1 MNRPEVAPLYAAHV
15 ADRRATT
22 EAALAA
28 AGFDRLLLHSG
39 RPFTYFADD
48 QDAPFHP
55 TPHFAHWAPVEGPH
69 HLLDVRPGRT
79 PRLFRVTPRDYWYE
93 PPTPAPDYVR
103 SVVDV
108 VDVATPEEA
117 WKAAGD
123 GARTAFVGEDAAA
136 AAAHGVGPG
145 AVNPPAL
152 LARLDWARSYKSAYE
167 VETVLEANRIASHGF
182 LAAEA
187 AFRAGRTEMEIHHA
201 YLSAVGTM
209 EEALPYPTIIG
220 LNERAA
226 TLHYHGK
233 RGREAGPGAVMLVDA
248 GAPLRGYGSDITR
261 TFLTDAADPA
271 FTSLVRGLDALQ
283 RQLARE
289 ARPGR
294 PYLDLHVAAHRGI
307 ASLLR
312 EAGVFRVDAEEAFAR
327 GLTRPFFPHGLGHFL
342 GVQVHD
348 VAGRQAAPEGG
359 TVPPPPEYPSL
370 RTTRTIE
377 EGMLFTIEPG
387 VYFIPILLEPLRA
400 GSGASAVDWGVVDRL
415 LPSGG
420 VRIEDDVF
428 VGREEN
434 RNLTRPWL
442 PA

>member
-1 MNRPEVAPLYAAHV
+1 MNRPDAAPLYAAHV
-15 ADRRATT
+15 TDRRSTT

-28 AGFDRLLLHSG
+28 SGFDRLLVHSG
-39 RPFTYFADD
+39 RPFTYFSDD

-55 TPHFAHWAPVEGPH
+55 TPHFAHWAPVEGPFH
-69 HLLDVRPGRT
+69 VLDVRPGLT

-93 PPTPAPDYVR
+93 PPSPAPEFVR
-103 SVVDV
+103 AVIDV

-117 WKAAGD
+117 WAAAAP
-123 GARTAFVGEDAAA
+123 GARTAFVGGDVDAAA
-136 AAAHGVGPG
+136 AAGIPPA

-167 VETVLEANRIASHGF
+167 AETVLEANRIASHGF

-201 YLSAVGTM
+201 YLAAVGSM
-209 EEALPYPTIIG
+209 EETLPYPTIIG

-233 RGREAGPGAVMLVDA
+233 RGREAGPGTVMLVDA

-261 TFLTDAADPA
+261 TFLTDGADPV
-271 FTSLVRGLDALQ
+271 FTGLVRGLDALQ
-283 RQLARE
+283 RRLARE

-307 ASLLR
+307 AALLR
-312 EAGVFRVDAEEAFAR
+312 EAGVLRVDAEEGFSR

-348 VAGRQAAPEGG
+348 VSGRQKGPDGG

-387 VYFIPILLEPLRA
+387 IYFIPILLEPLRGGPDA
-400 GSGASAVDWGVVDRL
+400 PAVDWGLVDRL